1 MIDIK
6 LIRENPEVVRN
17 GLRLRGASEENLE
30 HLFVLE
36 SQRRS
41 LIQQANEL
49 RSKRNTLQEEINKA
63 DRDKKSVIIDQT
75 KAISIKIKGVDVEL
89 SEKDDEFS
97 KIVLQLPNIPHST
110 VPLGKDAY
118 SNKEVRAWGKRP
130 QFSFKPK
137 PHWELGEALGILDS
151 KRATKITGSRFSLF
165 MGAGARLERALIN
178 FMLDLHTKEHG
189 YKEVS
194 PPFLVN
200 SETMTGTGQ
209 LPKFADDLFR
219 LSDTDYWLIPTA
231 EVPLTNIHRNEILQA
246 KDLPLLYTAYTPC
259 FRKEAGTY
267 GKESRGLIRQ
277 HQFDKVELVRL
288 VKLED
293 SYSHLE
299 RLLLDAEEVLKRLNL
314 SYRVVALCTGDL
326 GFSASKTYDLEAWM
340 PGLDAFVEISSCSNF
355 EDFQARRCNMKYRP
369 DPGAKPE
376 YLHTLNGSGLAIG
389 RTVAAILENFQNAD
403 GTIMIPEALHY
414 YMNNRDSYLL
424 YPSKSGLQRD

>member
-6 LIRENPEVVRN
+6 LIRENPDLVRN
-17 GLRLRGASEENLE
+17 GLRLRGAAEDSLKD
-30 HLFVLE
+30 LFVLE
-36 SQRRS
+36 RKRRS
-41 LIQQANEL
+41 LIQQVDEL
-49 RSKRNTLQEEINKA
+49 RSKRNILQEEINKA
-63 DRDKKSVIIDQT
+63 EACKKSAIIDQT
-75 KAISIKIKGVDVEL
+75 KEISARIKEIDAEL
-89 SEKDDEFS
+89 SEKEEGFS
-97 KIVLQLPNIPHST
+97 NIILQLPNIPHST
-110 VPLGKDAY
+110 VPSGKDSQ
-118 SNKEVRAWGKRP
+118 SNQEIKRWGKRP
-130 QFSFKPK
+130 EFSFKPK
-137 PHWELGEALGILDS
+137 PHWELGEALKILDP

-165 MGAGARLERALIN
+165 MGIGARLERGLIN

-219 LSDTDYWLIPTA
+219 CAETDYWLIPTA
-231 EVPLTNIHRNEILQA
+231 EVPLTNIHRDEILQVD
-246 KDLPLLYTAYTPC
+246 DLPLLYTAYTPC

-288 VKLED
+288 TRPED

-314 SYRVVALCTGDL
+314 AYRVMALCTGDL
-326 GFSASKTYDLEAWM
+326 GFSASKTYDLEVWM

-355 EDFQARRCNMKYRP
+355 EDFQARRCGMKYRP
-369 DPGAKPE
+369 ESSAKPE

-389 RTVAAILENFQNAD
+389 RTVAAILENFQEED
-403 GTIMIPEALHY
+403 GTIKIPEALY
-414 YMNNRDSYLL
+414 PYMGERVIYTENKLS
-424 YPSKSGLQRD
+424 LQ